1 MHLVLKTGYDQKLE
15 ITGIKKLIIK
25 AIDNQL
31 TELLEQNV
39 KLQFFGNIS
48 GFGKKVSSKIS
59 DAEKK
64 TSFDDPSL
72 VLNIALGYGGRLD
85 IINAVNKILGES
97 KNKNVIIDEE
107 KFFSYL
113 DTPLKDLDLLIRTGG
128 EMRLSNFLLFHIA
141 YTELFFTEKLW
152 PDFTKEDY
160 VNCIDSFSSRDRRF
174 GKEFSKNIL
183 KRTPSGLIVAIL
195 AILSLY
201 SQSILINQFAIS
213 VLIILG
219 MIEILNLTK
228 NKVTLAVASIVM
240 FIVISIITI
249 DLIKFFVL
257 FSALLWIL
265 ILIAMTFFR
274 VVW

>member
-1 MHLVLKTGYDQKLE
+1 MNIGIIMDGNGRWAKRNSFNITKGHEQGINVVREIVEESVKQKISSLTLYAFSTENWLRPETE

-113 DTPLKDLDLLIRTGG
+113 DAPLKNLDLLIRTGG

-160 VNCIDSFSSRDRRF
+160 VNCIASFSSRDRRF
-174 GKEFSKNIL
+174 GK
-183 KRTPSGLIVAIL
+183 
-195 AILSLY
+195 
-201 SQSILINQFAIS
+201 
-213 VLIILG
+213 
-219 MIEILNLTK
+219 
-228 NKVTLAVASIVM
+228 
-240 FIVISIITI
+240 
-249 DLIKFFVL
+249 
-257 FSALLWIL
+257 
-265 ILIAMTFFR
+265 R
-274 VVW
+274 V

>member
-1 MHLVLKTGYDQKLE
+1 MNIGIIMDGNGRWAKRNSFNITKGHEQGINVVREIVEESVKQKISSLTLYAFSTENWLRPETE

-48 GFGKKVSSKIS
+48 DFGKKVSSKIS

-113 DTPLKDLDLLIRTGG
+113 DAPLKNLDLLIRTGG

-174 GKEFSKNIL
+174 GK
-183 KRTPSGLIVAIL
+183 
-195 AILSLY
+195 
-201 SQSILINQFAIS
+201 
-213 VLIILG
+213 
-219 MIEILNLTK
+219 
-228 NKVTLAVASIVM
+228 
-240 FIVISIITI
+240 
-249 DLIKFFVL
+249 
-257 FSALLWIL
+257 
-265 ILIAMTFFR
+265 R
-274 VVW
+274 V

>member
-1 MHLVLKTGYDQKLE
+1 MNIGIIMDGNGRWAKRNSFNITKGHEQGINVVREIVEESVKQKISSLTLYAFSTENWLRPETE

-113 DTPLKDLDLLIRTGG
+113 DAPLKDLDLLIRTGG

-141 YTELFFTEKLW
+141 YTELL
-152 PDFTKEDY
+152 Y
-160 VNCIDSFSSRDRRF
+160 
-174 GKEFSKNIL
+174 
-183 KRTPSGLIVAIL
+183 LIQI
-195 AILSLY
+195 
-201 SQSILINQFAIS
+201 
-213 VLIILG
+213 
-219 MIEILNLTK
+219 
-228 NKVTLAVASIVM
+228 
-240 FIVISIITI
+240 
-249 DLIKFFVL
+249 
-257 FSALLWIL
+257 
-265 ILIAMTFFR
+265 
-274 VVW
+274 

>member
-1 MHLVLKTGYDQKLE
+1 MNIGIIMDGNGRWAKRNSFNITKGHEQGINVVREIVEESVKQKISSLTLYAFSTENWLRPETE

-72 VLNIALGYGGRLD
+72 VLYIALGYGGRLD

-113 DTPLKDLDLLIRTGG
+113 DAPLKDLDLLIRTGG

-174 GKEFSKNIL
+174 GK
-183 KRTPSGLIVAIL
+183 
-195 AILSLY
+195 
-201 SQSILINQFAIS
+201 
-213 VLIILG
+213 
-219 MIEILNLTK
+219 
-228 NKVTLAVASIVM
+228 
-240 FIVISIITI
+240 
-249 DLIKFFVL
+249 
-257 FSALLWIL
+257 
-265 ILIAMTFFR
+265 R
-274 VVW
+274 V

>member
-1 MHLVLKTGYDQKLE
+1 MNIGIIMDGNGRWAKRNSFNITKGHEQGINVVREIVEESVKQKISSLTLYAFSTENWLRPETE

-107 KFFSYL
+107 KFFNYL
-113 DTPLKDLDLLIRTGG
+113 DAPLKNLDLLIRTGG

-174 GKEFSKNIL
+174 GK
-183 KRTPSGLIVAIL
+183 
-195 AILSLY
+195 
-201 SQSILINQFAIS
+201 
-213 VLIILG
+213 
-219 MIEILNLTK
+219 
-228 NKVTLAVASIVM
+228 
-240 FIVISIITI
+240 
-249 DLIKFFVL
+249 
-257 FSALLWIL
+257 
-265 ILIAMTFFR
+265 R
-274 VVW
+274 V

>member
-1 MHLVLKTGYDQKLE
+1 MNIGIIMDGNGRWAKRNSFNITKGHEQGINVVREIVEESVKQKISSLTLYAFSTENWLRPETE

-85 IINAVNKILGES
+85 IINAVNKILSES

-113 DTPLKDLDLLIRTGG
+113 DAPLKDLDLLIRTGG

-174 GKEFSKNIL
+174 GK
-183 KRTPSGLIVAIL
+183 
-195 AILSLY
+195 
-201 SQSILINQFAIS
+201 
-213 VLIILG
+213 
-219 MIEILNLTK
+219 
-228 NKVTLAVASIVM
+228 
-240 FIVISIITI
+240 
-249 DLIKFFVL
+249 
-257 FSALLWIL
+257 
-265 ILIAMTFFR
+265 R
-274 VVW
+274 V

>member
-1 MHLVLKTGYDQKLE
+1 MNIGIIMDGNGRWAKRNSFNITKGHEQGINVVREIVEESVKQKISSLTLYAFSTENWLRPETE

-97 KNKNVIIDEE
+97 NNKNVIIDEE

-113 DTPLKDLDLLIRTGG
+113 DAPLKDLDLLIRTGG

-174 GKEFSKNIL
+174 GK
-183 KRTPSGLIVAIL
+183 
-195 AILSLY
+195 
-201 SQSILINQFAIS
+201 
-213 VLIILG
+213 
-219 MIEILNLTK
+219 
-228 NKVTLAVASIVM
+228 
-240 FIVISIITI
+240 
-249 DLIKFFVL
+249 
-257 FSALLWIL
+257 
-265 ILIAMTFFR
+265 R
-274 VVW
+274 V

>member
-1 MHLVLKTGYDQKLE
+1 MNIGIIMDGNGRWAKRNSFNITKGHEQGINVVREIVEESVKQKISSLTLYAFSTENWLRPETE

-31 TELLEQNV
+31 NELLEQNV

-64 TSFDDPSL
+64 TNFDDPSL

-113 DTPLKDLDLLIRTGG
+113 DAPLKDLDLLIRTGG

-174 GKEFSKNIL
+174 GK
-183 KRTPSGLIVAIL
+183 
-195 AILSLY
+195 
-201 SQSILINQFAIS
+201 
-213 VLIILG
+213 
-219 MIEILNLTK
+219 
-228 NKVTLAVASIVM
+228 
-240 FIVISIITI
+240 
-249 DLIKFFVL
+249 
-257 FSALLWIL
+257 
-265 ILIAMTFFR
+265 R
-274 VVW
+274 V

>member
-1 MHLVLKTGYDQKLE
+1 MNIGIIMDGNGRWAKRNSFNITKGHEQGINVVREIVEESVKQKISSLTLYAFSTENWLRPETE

-113 DTPLKDLDLLIRTGG
+113 DAPLKDLDLLIRTGG

-174 GKEFSKNIL
+174 GI
-183 KRTPSGLIVAIL
+183 
-195 AILSLY
+195 
-201 SQSILINQFAIS
+201 
-213 VLIILG
+213 
-219 MIEILNLTK
+219 
-228 NKVTLAVASIVM
+228 
-240 FIVISIITI
+240 
-249 DLIKFFVL
+249 
-257 FSALLWIL
+257 
-265 ILIAMTFFR
+265 R
-274 VVW
+274 V

>member
-1 MHLVLKTGYDQKLE
+1 MNIGIIMDGNGRWAKRNSFNITKGHEQGINVVREIVEESVKQKISSLTLYAFSTENWLRPETE
-15 ITGIKKLIIK
+15 ITGIKKLMIK

-113 DTPLKDLDLLIRTGG
+113 DAPLKDLDLLIRTGG

-174 GKEFSKNIL
+174 GK
-183 KRTPSGLIVAIL
+183 
-195 AILSLY
+195 
-201 SQSILINQFAIS
+201 
-213 VLIILG
+213 
-219 MIEILNLTK
+219 
-228 NKVTLAVASIVM
+228 
-240 FIVISIITI
+240 
-249 DLIKFFVL
+249 
-257 FSALLWIL
+257 
-265 ILIAMTFFR
+265 R
-274 VVW
+274 V

>member
-1 MHLVLKTGYDQKLE
+1 MNIGIIMDGNGRWAKRNSFNITKGHEQGINVVREIVEESVKQKISSLTLYAFSTENWLRPETE

-113 DTPLKDLDLLIRTGG
+113 DAPLKNLDLLIRTGG

-174 GKEFSKNIL
+174 GK
-183 KRTPSGLIVAIL
+183 
-195 AILSLY
+195 
-201 SQSILINQFAIS
+201 
-213 VLIILG
+213 
-219 MIEILNLTK
+219 
-228 NKVTLAVASIVM
+228 
-240 FIVISIITI
+240 
-249 DLIKFFVL
+249 
-257 FSALLWIL
+257 
-265 ILIAMTFFR
+265 R
-274 VVW
+274 V

>member
-1 MHLVLKTGYDQKLE
+1 MNIGIIMDGNGRWAKRNSFNITKGHEQGINVVREIVEESVKQKISSLTLYAFSTENWLRPETE

-113 DTPLKDLDLLIRTGG
+113 DAPLKDLDLLIRTGG

-174 GKEFSKNIL
+174 GK
-183 KRTPSGLIVAIL
+183 
-195 AILSLY
+195 
-201 SQSILINQFAIS
+201 
-213 VLIILG
+213 
-219 MIEILNLTK
+219 
-228 NKVTLAVASIVM
+228 
-240 FIVISIITI
+240 
-249 DLIKFFVL
+249 
-257 FSALLWIL
+257 
-265 ILIAMTFFR
+265 R
-274 VVW
+274 V

>member
-1 MHLVLKTGYDQKLE
+1 MNIGIIMDGNGRWAKRNSFNITKGHEQGINVVREIVEESVKQKISSLTLYAFSTENWLRPETE

-113 DTPLKDLDLLIRTGG
+113 DAPLNDLALLIRTGG

-174 GKEFSKNIL
+174 GK
-183 KRTPSGLIVAIL
+183 
-195 AILSLY
+195 
-201 SQSILINQFAIS
+201 
-213 VLIILG
+213 
-219 MIEILNLTK
+219 
-228 NKVTLAVASIVM
+228 
-240 FIVISIITI
+240 
-249 DLIKFFVL
+249 
-257 FSALLWIL
+257 
-265 ILIAMTFFR
+265 R
-274 VVW
+274 V

>member
-1 MHLVLKTGYDQKLE
+1 MNIGIIMDGNGRWAKRNSFNITKGHEQGINVVREIVEESVKQKISSLTLYAFSTENWLRPETE

-39 KLQFFGNIS
+39 KVQFFGNIS

-113 DTPLKDLDLLIRTGG
+113 DAPLKDLDLLIRTGG

-174 GKEFSKNIL
+174 G
-183 KRTPSGLIVAIL
+183 R
-195 AILSLY
+195 
-201 SQSILINQFAIS
+201 
-213 VLIILG
+213 
-219 MIEILNLTK
+219 
-228 NKVTLAVASIVM
+228 
-240 FIVISIITI
+240 
-249 DLIKFFVL
+249 
-257 FSALLWIL
+257 
-265 ILIAMTFFR
+265 R
-274 VVW
+274 V

>member
-1 MHLVLKTGYDQKLE
+1 MNIGIIMDGNGRWAKRNSFNITKGHEQGINVVREIVEESVKQKISSLTLYAFSTENWLRPETE

-31 TELLEQNV
+31 TELFEQNV

-48 GFGKKVSSKIS
+48 SFGKKVSSKIS

-85 IINAVNKILGES
+85 ILNAVNKILDES

-113 DTPLKDLDLLIRTGG
+113 DAPLKDLDLLIRTGG
-128 EMRLSNFLLFHIA
+128 EMRLSNFLLFHVA

-152 PDFTKEDY
+152 PDFTKQDY

-174 GKEFSKNIL
+174 GK
-183 KRTPSGLIVAIL
+183 
-195 AILSLY
+195 
-201 SQSILINQFAIS
+201 
-213 VLIILG
+213 
-219 MIEILNLTK
+219 
-228 NKVTLAVASIVM
+228 
-240 FIVISIITI
+240 
-249 DLIKFFVL
+249 
-257 FSALLWIL
+257 
-265 ILIAMTFFR
+265 R
-274 VVW
+274 V

>member
-1 MHLVLKTGYDQKLE
+1 MYKRQNGRWAKRNSFNITKGHEQGINVVREIVEESVKQKISSLTLYAFSTENWLRPETE

-113 DTPLKDLDLLIRTGG
+113 DAPLKDLDLLIRTGG

-174 GKEFSKNIL
+174 GK
-183 KRTPSGLIVAIL
+183 
-195 AILSLY
+195 
-201 SQSILINQFAIS
+201 
-213 VLIILG
+213 
-219 MIEILNLTK
+219 
-228 NKVTLAVASIVM
+228 
-240 FIVISIITI
+240 
-249 DLIKFFVL
+249 
-257 FSALLWIL
+257 
-265 ILIAMTFFR
+265 R
-274 VVW
+274 V

>member
-1 MHLVLKTGYDQKLE
+1 MNIGIIMDGNGRWAKRNSFNITKGHEQGINVVREIVEESVNQKISSLTLYAFSTENWLRPETE

-48 GFGKKVSSKIS
+48 DFGKKVSSKIS

-113 DTPLKDLDLLIRTGG
+113 DAPLKDLDLLIRTGG

-174 GKEFSKNIL
+174 GK
-183 KRTPSGLIVAIL
+183 
-195 AILSLY
+195 
-201 SQSILINQFAIS
+201 
-213 VLIILG
+213 
-219 MIEILNLTK
+219 
-228 NKVTLAVASIVM
+228 
-240 FIVISIITI
+240 
-249 DLIKFFVL
+249 
-257 FSALLWIL
+257 
-265 ILIAMTFFR
+265 R
-274 VVW
+274 V

>member
-1 MHLVLKTGYDQKLE
+1 MNIGIIMDGNGRWAKRNSFNITKGHEQGINVVREIVEESVKQKISSLTLYAFSTENWLRPETE

-107 KFFSYL
+107 IFFSYL
-113 DTPLKDLDLLIRTGG
+113 DAPLKDLDLLIRTGG

-174 GKEFSKNIL
+174 GK
-183 KRTPSGLIVAIL
+183 
-195 AILSLY
+195 
-201 SQSILINQFAIS
+201 
-213 VLIILG
+213 
-219 MIEILNLTK
+219 
-228 NKVTLAVASIVM
+228 
-240 FIVISIITI
+240 
-249 DLIKFFVL
+249 
-257 FSALLWIL
+257 
-265 ILIAMTFFR
+265 R
-274 VVW
+274 V

>member
-1 MHLVLKTGYDQKLE
+1 MNIGIIMDGNGRWAKRNSFNITKGHEQGINVVREIVEESVKQKISSLTLYAFSTENWLRPETE

-31 TELLEQNV
+31 NELLEQNV

-113 DTPLKDLDLLIRTGG
+113 DAPLKDLDLLIRTGG

-141 YTELFFTEKLW
+141 YTELFFTAKLW

-174 GKEFSKNIL
+174 GK
-183 KRTPSGLIVAIL
+183 
-195 AILSLY
+195 
-201 SQSILINQFAIS
+201 
-213 VLIILG
+213 
-219 MIEILNLTK
+219 
-228 NKVTLAVASIVM
+228 
-240 FIVISIITI
+240 
-249 DLIKFFVL
+249 
-257 FSALLWIL
+257 
-265 ILIAMTFFR
+265 R
-274 VVW
+274 V

>member
-1 MHLVLKTGYDQKLE
+1 MNIGIIMDGNGRWAKRNSFNITKGHEQGINVVREIVEESVKQKISSLTLYAFSTENWLRPETE

-113 DTPLKDLDLLIRTGG
+113 DAPLKDLDLLIRTGG

-141 YTELFFTEKLW
+141 YTDLFFTEKLW

-174 GKEFSKNIL
+174 GK
-183 KRTPSGLIVAIL
+183 
-195 AILSLY
+195 
-201 SQSILINQFAIS
+201 
-213 VLIILG
+213 
-219 MIEILNLTK
+219 
-228 NKVTLAVASIVM
+228 
-240 FIVISIITI
+240 
-249 DLIKFFVL
+249 
-257 FSALLWIL
+257 
-265 ILIAMTFFR
+265 R
-274 VVW
+274 V

>member
-1 MHLVLKTGYDQKLE
+1 MNIGIIMDGNGRWAKRNSFNITKGHEQGINVVREIVEESVKQKISSLTLYAFSTENWLRPETE

-31 TELLEQNV
+31 NELLEQNV

-85 IINAVNKILGES
+85 IINAVNKILSES

-113 DTPLKDLDLLIRTGG
+113 DAPLKDLDLLIRTGG

-141 YTELFFTEKLW
+141 YTELFFTAKLW

-174 GKEFSKNIL
+174 GK
-183 KRTPSGLIVAIL
+183 
-195 AILSLY
+195 
-201 SQSILINQFAIS
+201 
-213 VLIILG
+213 
-219 MIEILNLTK
+219 
-228 NKVTLAVASIVM
+228 
-240 FIVISIITI
+240 
-249 DLIKFFVL
+249 
-257 FSALLWIL
+257 
-265 ILIAMTFFR
+265 R
-274 VVW
+274 V

>member
-1 MHLVLKTGYDQKLE
+1 MCIRDRAKRNSFNITKGHEQGINVVREIVEESVKQKISSLTLYAFSTENWLRPENE

-31 TELLEQNV
+31 NELLEQNV

-48 GFGKKVSSKIS
+48 AFGKKVSSKIS

-85 IINAVNKILGES
+85 ILNAVNKILDES
-97 KNKNVIIDEE
+97 KNKKVIIDEE

-113 DTPLKDLDLLIRTGG
+113 DAPLKDLDLLIRTGG

-152 PDFTKEDY
+152 PDFTNKDLNRITKKFY
-160 VNCIDSFSSRDRRF
+160 NIKRNF
-174 GKEFSKNIL
+174 GNI
-183 KRTPSGLIVAIL
+183 
-195 AILSLY
+195 
-201 SQSILINQFAIS
+201 
-213 VLIILG
+213 
-219 MIEILNLTK
+219 
-228 NKVTLAVASIVM
+228 
-240 FIVISIITI
+240 
-249 DLIKFFVL
+249 
-257 FSALLWIL
+257 
-265 ILIAMTFFR
+265 
-274 VVW
+274 

>member
-1 MHLVLKTGYDQKLE
+1 MNIGIIMDGNGRWAKRNSFNITKGHEQGINVVREIVEESVNQKISSLTLYAFSTENWLRPETE

-113 DTPLKDLDLLIRTGG
+113 DAPLKNLDLLIRTGG

-174 GKEFSKNIL
+174 GK
-183 KRTPSGLIVAIL
+183 
-195 AILSLY
+195 
-201 SQSILINQFAIS
+201 
-213 VLIILG
+213 
-219 MIEILNLTK
+219 
-228 NKVTLAVASIVM
+228 
-240 FIVISIITI
+240 
-249 DLIKFFVL
+249 
-257 FSALLWIL
+257 
-265 ILIAMTFFR
+265 R
-274 VVW
+274 V

>member
-1 MHLVLKTGYDQKLE
+1 MNIGIIMDGNGRWAKRNSFNITKGHEQGINVVREIVEESVKQKISSLTLYAFSTENWLRPETE

-31 TELLEQNV
+31 TELFEQNV

-48 GFGKKVSSKIS
+48 AFGKKVSSKIS

-113 DTPLKDLDLLIRTGG
+113 DAPLKDLDLLIRTGG

-174 GKEFSKNIL
+174 GK
-183 KRTPSGLIVAIL
+183 
-195 AILSLY
+195 
-201 SQSILINQFAIS
+201 
-213 VLIILG
+213 
-219 MIEILNLTK
+219 
-228 NKVTLAVASIVM
+228 
-240 FIVISIITI
+240 
-249 DLIKFFVL
+249 
-257 FSALLWIL
+257 
-265 ILIAMTFFR
+265 R
-274 VVW
+274 V

>member
-1 MHLVLKTGYDQKLE
+1 MNIGIIMDGNGRWAKRNSFNITKGHEQGINVVREIVEESVKQKISSLTLYAFSTENWLRPETE

-31 TELLEQNV
+31 NELLEQNV

-113 DTPLKDLDLLIRTGG
+113 DAPLKDLDLLIRTGG

-141 YTELFFTEKLW
+141 YTELFLQ
-152 PDFTKEDY
+152 
-160 VNCIDSFSSRDRRF
+160 
-174 GKEFSKNIL
+174 KNYGRIL
-183 KRTPSGLIVAIL
+183 LKKI
-195 AILSLY
+195 
-201 SQSILINQFAIS
+201 
-213 VLIILG
+213 
-219 MIEILNLTK
+219 M
-228 NKVTLAVASIVM
+228 
-240 FIVISIITI
+240 
-249 DLIKFFVL
+249 
-257 FSALLWIL
+257 
-265 ILIAMTFFR
+265 
-274 VVW
+274 

>member
-1 MHLVLKTGYDQKLE
+1 MNIGIIMDGNGRWAKRNSFNITKGHEQGINVVREIVEESVKQKISSLTLYAFSTENWLRPETE

-31 TELLEQNV
+31 NELLEQNV

-113 DTPLKDLDLLIRTGG
+113 DAPLKDLDLLIRTGG

-174 GKEFSKNIL
+174 GK
-183 KRTPSGLIVAIL
+183 
-195 AILSLY
+195 
-201 SQSILINQFAIS
+201 
-213 VLIILG
+213 
-219 MIEILNLTK
+219 
-228 NKVTLAVASIVM
+228 
-240 FIVISIITI
+240 
-249 DLIKFFVL
+249 
-257 FSALLWIL
+257 
-265 ILIAMTFFR
+265 R
-274 VVW
+274 V

>member
-1 MHLVLKTGYDQKLE
+1 MNIGIIMDGNGRWAKRNSFNITKGHEQGINVVREIVEESVKQKISSLTLYAFSSENWLRPETE

-48 GFGKKVSSKIS
+48 AFGKKVSSKIS

-85 IINAVNKILGES
+85 ILNAVNKILDES

-113 DTPLKDLDLLIRTGG
+113 DAPLKDLDLLIRTGG

-174 GKEFSKNIL
+174 GK
-183 KRTPSGLIVAIL
+183 
-195 AILSLY
+195 
-201 SQSILINQFAIS
+201 
-213 VLIILG
+213 
-219 MIEILNLTK
+219 
-228 NKVTLAVASIVM
+228 
-240 FIVISIITI
+240 
-249 DLIKFFVL
+249 
-257 FSALLWIL
+257 
-265 ILIAMTFFR
+265 R
-274 VVW
+274 V

>member
-1 MHLVLKTGYDQKLE
+1 MNIGIIMDGNGRWAKRNSFNITKGHEQGINVVREIVEESVKQKISSLTLYAFSTENWLRPETE

-31 TELLEQNV
+31 SELLEQNV

-113 DTPLKDLDLLIRTGG
+113 DAPLKNLDLLIRTGG

-174 GKEFSKNIL
+174 GK
-183 KRTPSGLIVAIL
+183 
-195 AILSLY
+195 
-201 SQSILINQFAIS
+201 
-213 VLIILG
+213 
-219 MIEILNLTK
+219 
-228 NKVTLAVASIVM
+228 
-240 FIVISIITI
+240 
-249 DLIKFFVL
+249 
-257 FSALLWIL
+257 
-265 ILIAMTFFR
+265 R
-274 VVW
+274 V

>member
-1 MHLVLKTGYDQKLE
+1 MNIGIIMDGNGRWAKRNSFNITKGHEQGINVVREIVEESVKQKISSLTLYAFSTENWLRPETE

-113 DTPLKDLDLLIRTGG
+113 DAPLKDLDLLIRTGG

-152 PDFTKEDY
+152 PDFTKKDF
-160 VNCIDSFSSRDRRF
+160 VNCIDSFLSRDRRF
-174 GKEFSKNIL
+174 GK
-183 KRTPSGLIVAIL
+183 
-195 AILSLY
+195 
-201 SQSILINQFAIS
+201 
-213 VLIILG
+213 
-219 MIEILNLTK
+219 
-228 NKVTLAVASIVM
+228 
-240 FIVISIITI
+240 
-249 DLIKFFVL
+249 
-257 FSALLWIL
+257 
-265 ILIAMTFFR
+265 R
-274 VVW
+274 V

>member
-1 MHLVLKTGYDQKLE
+1 MNIGIIIDGNGRWAKRNSFNITKGHEQGINVVREIVEESVKQKISSLTLYAFSTENWLRPETE

-113 DTPLKDLDLLIRTGG
+113 DAPLKDLDLLIRTGG

-174 GKEFSKNIL
+174 GK
-183 KRTPSGLIVAIL
+183 
-195 AILSLY
+195 
-201 SQSILINQFAIS
+201 
-213 VLIILG
+213 
-219 MIEILNLTK
+219 
-228 NKVTLAVASIVM
+228 
-240 FIVISIITI
+240 
-249 DLIKFFVL
+249 
-257 FSALLWIL
+257 
-265 ILIAMTFFR
+265 R
-274 VVW
+274 V

>member
-1 MHLVLKTGYDQKLE
+1 MNIGIIMDGNGRWAKRNSFNITKGHEQGINVVREIVEESVKQKISSLTLYAFSTENWLRPKTE

-31 TELLEQNV
+31 TELFEQNV

-48 GFGKKVSSKIS
+48 AFGKKVSSKIS

-85 IINAVNKILGES
+85 ILNAVNKILDES
-97 KNKNVIIDEE
+97 KNKKVIIDEE

-113 DTPLKDLDLLIRTGG
+113 DAPLKDLDLLIRTGG

-174 GKEFSKNIL
+174 GK
-183 KRTPSGLIVAIL
+183 
-195 AILSLY
+195 
-201 SQSILINQFAIS
+201 
-213 VLIILG
+213 
-219 MIEILNLTK
+219 
-228 NKVTLAVASIVM
+228 
-240 FIVISIITI
+240 
-249 DLIKFFVL
+249 
-257 FSALLWIL
+257 
-265 ILIAMTFFR
+265 R
-274 VVW
+274 V

>member
-1 MHLVLKTGYDQKLE
+1 MNIGIIMDGNGRWAKRNSFNITKGHEQGINVVREIVEESVKQKISSLTLYAFSTENWLRPETE

-113 DTPLKDLDLLIRTGG
+113 DAPLKDLDLLIRTGG

-141 YTELFFTEKLW
+141 YTELFFTVK
-152 PDFTKEDY
+152 
-160 VNCIDSFSSRDRRF
+160 
-174 GKEFSKNIL
+174 
-183 KRTPSGLIVAIL
+183 
-195 AILSLY
+195 
-201 SQSILINQFAIS
+201 
-213 VLIILG
+213 
-219 MIEILNLTK
+219 
-228 NKVTLAVASIVM
+228 
-240 FIVISIITI
+240 
-249 DLIKFFVL
+249 
-257 FSALLWIL
+257 
-265 ILIAMTFFR
+265 
-274 VVW
+274 